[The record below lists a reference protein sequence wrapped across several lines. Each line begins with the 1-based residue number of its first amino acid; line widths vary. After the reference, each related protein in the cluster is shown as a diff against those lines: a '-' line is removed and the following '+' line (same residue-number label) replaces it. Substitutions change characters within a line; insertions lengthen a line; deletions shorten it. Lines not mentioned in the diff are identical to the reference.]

1 MQPLRAWRLLASL
14 YSTQF
19 LGLMFF
25 VVAMAAILR
34 ERGASLDTIGLV
46 YLLGMVWPLK
56 ALWAPWIDRYAIGR
70 RGHYRGWLL
79 LTQGGMVLCLAL
91 IGVLDLQADFTS
103 IYLLCLATSL
113 LSATQDIAVDGLACR
128 LLTPADRGFGNGLQI
143 GGGLVGNLVGG
154 GAMLML
160 YPTIGWMGCCLA
172 LAALTS
178 VSWLQLLRYQEP
190 TWPRPAQPGGYS
202 RLIGF
207 WRGPGR
213 MRLLLLL
220 LIYPAGS
227 ALAYSIVMPAL
238 VDAGWTLESI
248 GLIVNVLGSL
258 AGLAA
263 ALAYGRLLRR
273 YSRRRAMVAAA
284 LLQWLGIAGLALPA
298 MGWGGSVVAGAAVV
312 AYFLL
317 YNPAAT
323 VLATLMM
330 DQSSQASPATD
341 YTLQVSLSQCFVMV
355 LTSAGAMLAGR
366 TGYGG
371 VIGVAVILAL
381 LAAIASLRWTPKAGA

>member
-1 MQPLRAWRLLASL
+1 MQPRRAWHLLASL

-25 VVAMAAILR
+25 VVAMVAILR

-56 ALWAPWIDRYAIGR
+56 ALWAPLIDRYALNR

-79 LTQGGMVLCLAL
+79 VTQGGMVLCLVA
-91 IGVLDLQADFTS
+91 IGLLDLQADFGA

-113 LSATQDIAVDGLACR
+113 LSATQDIAVDGLTCR
-128 LLTPADRGFGNGLQI
+128 LLSAADRGLGNGLQI
-143 GGGLVGNLVGG
+143 AGGLVGNLIGG
-154 GAMLML
+154 GLMLML

-172 LAALTS
+172 LAALTAI
-178 VSWLQLLRYQEP
+178 SWLQLMRYQEP
-190 TWPRPAQPGGYS
+190 IWPRAAPSGGYA

-207 WRGPGR
+207 WRAPGR
-213 MRLLLLL
+213 LRWLALLLL
-220 LIYPAGS
+220 YPAAG
-227 ALAYSIVMPAL
+227 ALAYSILMPAL
-238 VDAGWTLESI
+238 VDSGWTLENI
-248 GLIVNVLGSL
+248 GLVVNVLGSI

-273 YSRRRAMVAAA
+273 CSRRRAMFIAA
-284 LLQWLGIAGLALPA
+284 LLQLLGIAALALPA
-298 MGWGGSVVAGAAVV
+298 MAWGSGVLTGAAVV

-330 DQSSQASPATD
+330 DQSSQATPATD
-341 YTLQVSLSQCFVMV
+341 YTLQYSLSQCFVMV

-366 TGYGG
+366 AGYG
-371 VIGVAVILAL
+371 AVIATAATLAL
-381 LAAIASLRWTPKAGA
+381 LAAIASLRWTPAETP

>member
-79 LTQGGMVLCLAL
+79 FTQGGMVLCLAL

-284 LLQWLGIAGLALPA
+284 LLQWLGIAGLTLPA

-366 TGYGG
+366 IGYGG

-381 LAAIASLRWTPKAGA
+381 LAAIASLRWTPRAAA

>member
-1 MQPLRAWRLLASL
+1 
-14 YSTQF
+14 
-19 LGLMFF
+19 
-25 VVAMAAILR
+25 
-34 ERGASLDTIGLV
+34 
-46 YLLGMVWPLK
+46 
-56 ALWAPWIDRYAIGR
+56 
-70 RGHYRGWLL
+70 
-79 LTQGGMVLCLAL
+79 
-91 IGVLDLQADFTS
+91 
-103 IYLLCLATSL
+103 
-113 LSATQDIAVDGLACR
+113 
-128 LLTPADRGFGNGLQI
+128 
-143 GGGLVGNLVGG
+143 
-154 GAMLML
+154 MLML

-366 TGYGG
+366 IGYGG

-381 LAAIASLRWTPKAGA
+381 LAAIASLRWTPRAAV

>member
-366 TGYGG
+366 IGYGG

-381 LAAIASLRWTPKAGA
+381 LAAIASLRWTPRAAV

>member
-1 MQPLRAWRLLASL
+1 MQPHRAWRLLASL

-34 ERGASLDTIGLV
+34 ERGASLDAIGLV

-56 ALWAPWIDRYAIGR
+56 ALWAPLIDRYAIGR
-70 RGHYRGWLL
+70 QGHYRGWLL
-79 LTQGGMVLCLAL
+79 FTQGGMVLCLAL
-91 IGVLDLQADFTS
+91 IGLLDLQADFAL

-128 LLTPADRGFGNGLQI
+128 LLASADRGLGNGLQI
-143 GGGLVGNLVGG
+143 GGGLIGNLIGG

-160 YPTIGWMGCCLA
+160 YPTIGWTGCCLA
-172 LAALTS
+172 LAALTAL
-178 VSWLQLLRYQEP
+178 SWLQLLRYQEP
-190 TWPRPAQPGGYS
+190 AWPRPAQASGYS

-220 LIYPAGS
+220 LVYPAGS
-227 ALAYSIVMPAL
+227 ALAYSIVMPSL
-238 VDAGWTLESI
+238 VDTGWTLESI
-248 GLIVNVLGSL
+248 GFVVNVLGSL

-273 YSRRRAMVAAA
+273 YARRSAMAAAA
-284 LLQWLGIAGLALPA
+284 LLQLLGVAALAMPA
-298 MGWGGSVVAGAAVV
+298 MGWGSSVAAGAAVV

-330 DQSSQASPATD
+330 DQSSQSSPATD
-341 YTLQVSLSQCFVMV
+341 YTLQASLSQCFVMA

-366 TGYGG
+366 IGYGG
-371 VIGVAVILAL
+371 VVAVAVMLAL
-381 LAAIASLRWTPKAGA
+381 VAAIASLRWTPRAGA